1 MNGSSLFWIIVFALA
16 ALLFFGAAIVITVVG
31 IRDLKDLLRKSETK
45 KLSST

>member
-16 ALLFFGAAIVITVVG
+16 ALLFFGTAIVITAVG

-45 KLSST
+45 KQSST